1 MSKEMKLIMENFR
14 KFNTSAGNVFEDQ
27 AGLADRISSAIERH
41 IMITSGTKD
50 EVSLRQIVEFAADLV
65 GIDGAEGPGQEFL
78 RLIPDHGLGKVTA
91 TQITDALRNEIAP
104 ADLLVR
110 LGVE

>member
-1 MSKEMKLIMENFR
+1 MSKEMKLIVENFR
-14 KFNTSAGNVFEDQ
+14 KFKANAGKLFENQ
-27 AGLADRISSAIERH
+27 AELADGVSDAIERH
-41 IMITSGTKD
+41 IMQTSGTKN
-50 EVSLRQIVEFAADLV
+50 EVSLRQVVEFAARLV

-78 RLIPDHGLGKVTA
+78 RLIPNHGLGKVTP
-91 TQITDALRNEIAP
+91 TQITDVLRNEIAP